1 MTKRMNAVNLTFNYR
16 PQDFRRL
23 WMSLLLMLLL
33 SMTAQAQ
40 TAAQYDANGNLTKV
54 EETLPQ

>member
-1 MTKRMNAVNLTFNYR
+1 MNAVNLTFNHGS
-16 PQDFRRL
+16 QDFRRL

-40 TAAQYDANGNLTKV
+40 TAAQDDANGNLTKV
-54 EETLPQ
+54 EETLP